1 MTREEFKEILED
13 KGYSYEEKEN
23 KIIVKHIGDVNLGSL
38 QTLPDGITFSNS
50 GFVGL
55 GSLQILPEGIIFSN
69 GGNVILR
76 SLLRSLQTLPKG
88 TVFSN
93 GGNVNLGSL
102 LERGYLSGGWFEDW
116 TGNIEGIDDKR
127 LLNKMIKD
135 GLFDRK

>member
-1 MTREEFKEILED
+1 
-13 KGYSYEEKEN
+13 
-23 KIIVKHIGDVNLGSL
+23 
-38 QTLPDGITFSNS
+38 
-50 GFVGL
+50 
-55 GSLQILPEGIIFSN
+55 
-69 GGNVILR
+69 
-76 SLLRSLQTLPKG
+76 
-88 TVFSN
+88 VFSN